1 METAGLPR
9 PVIKKKKKRLQQ
21 FCGESVSSPR
31 DGGCSVPIAKSSLS
45 RPDGEV

>member
-9 PVIKKKKKRLQQ
+9 PVIKKKKLQQ

-31 DGGCSVPIAKSSLS
+31 DGGCSVPIAKISLS
-45 RPDGEV
+45 RPDAEV